1 MASELVKVTGK
12 RGRGRRPKVHAFASD
27 LFIQTRGKKKFG
39 GCSRKFLWENC
50 LPAPL
55 LDAPPNIHLRE
66 TGVGGAFFVATL
78 DTGLPCS
85 VSFIKLCETTTTTLT
100 GRDAIFSHDPT
111 GEAAVVF
118 AS

>member
-12 RGRGRRPKVHAFASD
+12 RGRGRRPKVHLPQIS
-27 LFIQTRGKKKFG
+27 LFKLGGKRNLEGAAGNFYGKIA
-39 GCSRKFLWENC
+39 C
-50 LPAPL
+50 LRPSS
-55 LDAPPNIHLRE
+55 DAPPNIHLRE